1 MSERLVSSD
10 IFSGSQ
16 TGQGGREG
24 EEISEQ
30 PEAEQGEEE
39 PGLRAR
45 GSGAGQPR
53 QPQPQ
58 PRPRGQQ
65 RRGGGH
71 RHTLQGDNF
80 SSLLPSALERLNHE
94 LMFRK
99 CREAAAQLV

>member
-30 PEAEQGEEE
+30 LEAEQGQEE

-45 GSGAGQPR
+45 GSGAG
-53 QPQPQ
+53 QPQ

-80 SSLLPSALERLNHE
+80 SSLLTSALERLNHE

>member
-30 PEAEQGEEE
+30 FEAEQGEEE

-45 GSGAGQPR
+45 GSGAG
-53 QPQPQ
+53 QPQ

-80 SSLLPSALERLNHE
+80 SSLLTSALERLNHE

-99 CREAAAQLV
+99 CREAEAQLV

>member
-30 PEAEQGEEE
+30 PEAEQGQEE

-45 GSGAGQPR
+45 GSGAGQP
-53 QPQPQ
+53 Q

-65 RRGGGH
+65 RRGEGH

-80 SSLLPSALERLNHE
+80 SSLLTSALERLNHE